1 MQNPSN
7 DLNPSEQKLREA
19 LEQVKVSDAS
29 GGLRLRISPQPEWM
43 GTHSV
48 KTPLVRPSQIPINTD
63 IKAEALSAQ
72 ISEDVTIMQ
81 VASPF
86 PKVEAGNDKTILQRL
101 PNLSPQVNHVSL
113 SPQKP
118 GMVEQ
123 IGSSSQ
129 PTQTVEA
136 VSLTSNPIAKFSLEN
151 DSKNLNA
158 TSSSPSELGGVKG
171 KGEGGKVLNPLPF
184 SLSPFPSPHPAS
196 LGWQTTSV
204 AVVQN
209 CDNTT
214 VQYSDSVIQNLTN
227 QTIVQY
233 SDSAIHNPA
242 DRTVYQAIRPLSTEL
257 DQTVLQSRMPQSSVL
272 MPAENVPKNRAH
284 IQLFHPSIFRD
295 IFRTSGSFTSRFI
308 SLTRQF
314 FDSIWRKINLKQLQ
328 SRFHLGRE
336 QAVLKTLEQPSSSRI
351 NRSTHNVM
359 VSEEPPSPEQYQ
371 KKLRELDHCRLSFAK
386 ELARNG
392 KFRDARAMA
401 KQISETS
408 HFFKDAQ
415 MLIQSWK

>member
-7 DLNPSEQKLREA
+7 DLNSSEQKLREA
-19 LEQVKVSDAS
+19 LEQLKVSQC
-29 GGLRLRISPQPEWM
+29 ISPQPERI

-48 KTPLVRPSQIPINTD
+48 KTPLVRPSQIAINPD
-63 IKAEALSAQ
+63 INAEALSAQ

-81 VASPF
+81 IASPF
-86 PKVEAGNDKTILQRL
+86 PKAEAGNDKTILQRL
-101 PNLSPQVNHVSL
+101 PNPSPQDSPFSVVLADHVSL

-118 GMVEQ
+118 GVVER

-129 PTQTVEA
+129 PTQTVEP
-136 VSLTSNPIAKFSLEN
+136 VSLTPNPIAQFPLEN

-158 TSSSPSELGGVKG
+158 AG
-171 KGEGGKVLNPLPF
+171 
-184 SLSPFPSPHPAS
+184 
-196 LGWQTTSV
+196 V

-209 CDNTT
+209 HNNTI
-214 VQYSDSVIQNLTN
+214 VQYSDSVIQNLTDW
-227 QTIVQY
+227 TIVQY

-242 DRTVYQAIRPLSTEL
+242 DRMVYQAMRPLPTEM
-257 DQTVLQSRMPQSSVL
+257 DQTVFQLKMPQSSVL
-272 MPAENVPKNRAH
+272 MPAEIVPKNRAH
-284 IQLFHPSIFRD
+284 VQLFHPSIFRD

-308 SLTRQF
+308 SLTGQF
-314 FDSIWRKINLKQLQ
+314 FNSMWRKINLKQLQ

-336 QAVLKTLEQPSSSRI
+336 QVVVKTLEQPSSSRI

-359 VSEEPPSPEQYQ
+359 VSEELPNPEQYQ
-371 KKLRELDHCRLSFAK
+371 KKLRELDLCRLSFAK

-392 KFRDARAMA
+392 KFRDAIAMA
-401 KQISETS
+401 EQIPEIS

-415 MLIQSWK
+415 ILIQSWK

>member
-19 LEQVKVSDAS
+19 LEQVEVSE
-29 GGLRLRISPQPEWM
+29 RISPQPEWM

-48 KTPLVRPSQIPINTD
+48 KTPLVRPSQIAINTD
-63 IKAEALSAQ
+63 INAEALSAQ
-72 ISEDVTIMQ
+72 ISEDVTILQ

-86 PKVEAGNDKTILQRL
+86 PKAEAGNDNTILQGL
-101 PNLSPQVNHVSL
+101 PNPSPQDYPFSVVLVDHVSL

-118 GMVEQ
+118 GVVER

-129 PTQTVEA
+129 PTQTVEP
-136 VSLTSNPIAKFSLEN
+136 VSLTPNLIAQFSLEN
-151 DSKNLNA
+151 DSKNLNTA
-158 TSSSPSELGGVKG
+158 GV
-171 KGEGGKVLNPLPF
+171 
-184 SLSPFPSPHPAS
+184 A
-196 LGWQTTSV
+196 
-204 AVVQN
+204 
-209 CDNTT
+209 
-214 VQYSDSVIQNLTN
+214 VIQNHDN
-227 QTIVQY
+227 TIVQY

-242 DRTVYQAIRPLSTEL
+242 DRTVYQAMRPLSTEL
-257 DQTVLQSRMPQSSVL
+257 DQTVFQLRMPQSSVL
-272 MPAENVPKNRAH
+272 MPAEIVSKNRAH
-284 IQLFHPSIFRD
+284 VQLFHPSIFRD
-295 IFRTSGSFTSRFI
+295 IFRTSSSFTSRFI
-308 SLTRQF
+308 SFTGQF
-314 FDSIWRKINLKQLQ
+314 FDSIWRKIDLKQLQ

-336 QAVLKTLEQPSSSRI
+336 QAVVKTLEQASSSRI

-371 KKLRELDHCRLSFAK
+371 KKLRELDLCRLSFAK

-392 KFRDARAMA
+392 KFRNARALA
-401 KQISETS
+401 EQISETS